1 MRGKCAR
8 LNQRHLRS
16 DADGRGRSRR
26 SATDSNFGRRGAE
39 ILSLQPTHFSLS
51 LCDAVNKRT
60 SLEHRPSF
68 PGFNCAYF
76 VEVRSF
82 DRSLA
87 RCTSFLFPWPLITF
101 REVARPERQRVRIA
115 PRSSRFPRRRRR
127 RCCCTAGGRTI
138 EPITII
144 VPTDFPA
151 KNRQTASSSNPL

>member
-8 LNQRHLRS
+8 LNQRRLRS
-16 DADGRGRSRR
+16 AGRGKA
-26 SATDSNFGRRGAE
+26 ATDSNFGRRGAE
-39 ILSLQPTHFSLS
+39 ILSLQPTHFPLR
-51 LCDAVNKRT
+51 LCDAVNKRASMEHP
-60 SLEHRPSF
+60 SL

-101 REVARPERQRVRIA
+101 REVAQPERQRVRRIA

-127 RCCCTAGGRTI
+127 RPRCCCTAGGRTI

-151 KNRQTASSSNPL
+151 KNRQIASSSNPL